1 MGYISPVTQY
11 EYIQYTNR
19 TIAAEKL
26 AKDTIARFKPVQP
39 IKFHRKDE
47 ERDLHDG
54 DIGTDDD
61 YQFSSKRMFK
71 KYVPMDVVEKTATE
85 VTGVG
90 QFVNESI

>member
-26 AKDTIARFKPVQP
+26 AKDTITRFKPVKP
-39 IKFHRKDE
+39 IKFRDKNEEQDTLDNEISADDLQVSSNRMYKD
-47 ERDLHDG
+47 
-54 DIGTDDD
+54 DI
-61 YQFSSKRMFK
+61 
-71 KYVPMDVVEKTATE
+71 PMDVVEKTAVE
-85 VTGVG
+85 VTGIG

>member
-26 AKDTIARFKPVQP
+26 AKDTITRFKPVQP

-47 ERDLHDG
+47 ERSLQEG
-54 DIGTDDD
+54 EIGTDD
-61 YQFSSKRMFK
+61 YQFSSNRMFK

-85 VTGVG
+85 VTGIG